1 MYFNEITEQKLI
13 EYQQTKDERVFE
25 KYLYIPFE
33 KIVSSLLHKLKIYDI
48 DGDLDVTIQ
57 DTIAFMWKKIDKF
70 DPTKGFKG
78 YSYFSLVAR
87 NFLINENKKS
97 QKRLNNLVFIDEYSK
112 NSSENDDVDLDV
124 IVNLNKN
131 ISTYVENLE
140 EKKYIDR
147 EDEVIQRFTE
157 LKEKVLNYSNSS
169 KISEEKRLI
178 ANNIY
183 KLMSNCDKFK
193 KEVILNGRDLISQV
207 SRTTIDMVKETVDEI
222 KEYRDAK

>member
-13 EYQQTKDERVFE
+13 EYQQTKDERIFE
-25 KYLYIPFE
+25 KYLYVPFE
-33 KIVSSLLHKLKIYDI
+33 KIASSLLHKLKIYDI
-48 DGDLDVTIQ
+48 DGDLDVTIK
-57 DTIAFMWKKIDKF
+57 DTIAFMWSKIDKF
-70 DPTKGFKG
+70 DSTRGFRA

-112 NSSENDDVDLDV
+112 NSSENDDIDLDV

>member
-97 QKRLNNLVFIDEYSK
+97 QKRLNNLVYIDEYSK
-112 NSSENDDVDLDV
+112 NSSENDDIDLDV

-207 SRTTIDMVKETVDEI
+207 SKTTIEMVRETVDEI

>member
-1 MYFNEITEQKLI
+1 MYFNETTEQKLI
-13 EYQQTKDERVFE
+13 EYQQTKDERIFE
-25 KYLYIPFE
+25 KYLYVPFE
-33 KIVSSLLHKLKIYDI
+33 KIASSLLHKLKIYDI

-70 DPTKGFKG
+70 DKTKGFKA

-97 QKRLNNLVFIDEYSK
+97 QKRLNNLVYIDEYSK
-112 NSSENDDVDLDV
+112 NSSENDDIEIDV

-140 EKKYIDR
+140 ERKYIDR
-147 EDEVIQRFTE
+147 EDEVRQRFTE
-157 LKEKVLNYSNSS
+157 LKEKVLSYSKSIE
-169 KISEEKRLI
+169 ISDEKRLI

-193 KEVILNGRDLISQV
+193 KEVILNSRDLISQV
-207 SRTTIDMVKETVDEI
+207 SKVTIKMVKETVDEI
-222 KEYRDAK
+222 KEYNNAK

>member
-1 MYFNEITEQKLI
+1 
-13 EYQQTKDERVFE
+13 
-25 KYLYIPFE
+25 
-33 KIVSSLLHKLKIYDI
+33 
-48 DGDLDVTIQ
+48 
-57 DTIAFMWKKIDKF
+57 MWKKIDKF

>member
-1 MYFNEITEQKLI
+1 MYFNKVTEQKLI
-13 EYQQTKDERVFE
+13 EYQQTKDERIFE

-33 KIVSSLLHKLKIYDI
+33 KIASSLLHKLKIYDI
-48 DGDLDVTIQ
+48 DGDLDVIIQ
-57 DTIAFMWKKIDKF
+57 DTIAFMWSKIDKF
-70 DPTKGFKG
+70 NSTKGFKG

-112 NSSENDDVDLDV
+112 NSSENDDIDLDV

-207 SRTTIDMVKETVDEI
+207 SRTTIEMVKETVNEI
-222 KEYRDAK
+222 KEHRDAK